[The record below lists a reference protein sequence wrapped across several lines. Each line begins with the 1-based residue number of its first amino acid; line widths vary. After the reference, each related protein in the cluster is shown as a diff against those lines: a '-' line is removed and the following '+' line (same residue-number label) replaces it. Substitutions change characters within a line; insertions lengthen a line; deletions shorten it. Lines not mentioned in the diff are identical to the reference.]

1 MKAYKGFNKD
11 MTCRDFKFEIGKEY
25 AHEGKVECC
34 KSGFHACEHPL
45 DCLGYNPPS
54 QSVYHE
60 VELNGEIATDK
71 ESNDTKVAA
80 EKIKIGARLDISGL
94 VKAAVNFTFE
104 RAKKVKGNTVK
115 LPQGAA
121 SATGDYGAASATGS
135 QGAASA
141 TGYYGAASAT
151 GSQGAASAT
160 GSQGAASATGSQG
173 AASATGDYGAASATG
188 YYGAASAT
196 GYKGAAS
203 ALNSTAVAVAWGKD
217 GKARGIK
224 GAHIVLAEWGDWNG
238 KEYPF
243 ICAKMAMVDG
253 EKIKENTF
261 YTLKNGEFVEVLE

>member
-121 SATGDYGAASATGS
+121 SATG
-135 QGAASA
+135 
-141 TGYYGAASAT
+141 
-151 GSQGAASAT
+151 
-160 GSQGAASATGSQG
+160 SQGAASATGSQG